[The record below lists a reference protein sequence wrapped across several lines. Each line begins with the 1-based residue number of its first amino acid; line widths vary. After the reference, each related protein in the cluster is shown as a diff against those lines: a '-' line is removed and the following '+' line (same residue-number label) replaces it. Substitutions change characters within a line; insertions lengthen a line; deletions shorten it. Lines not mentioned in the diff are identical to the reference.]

1 MKKLVSLFVVLAML
15 CTMLA
20 AIPAFADEYTI
31 PYVTEGLE
39 ALYEGTR
46 NLRAGHDPE
55 SDAWEDLSGHGLD
68 IEDIDLEK
76 YQWVEDGLK
85 ISAAKILLPEELADI
100 INTGEYTVEYFIKDL
115 TVTGNNFATFIN
127 SANDNFALFIR
138 NSDGNIEFK
147 NASNARTK
155 APKGVELV
163 NGHTLAVTHKTGDK
177 IQVAIDGKVVATQE
191 AKVDTNANTP
201 LFIGHND
208 PNKSYDAT
216 IVSLRFYSRVLSEE
230 ELTKNA
236 SVISHEQAEIKEYD
250 YTVKGSSFD
259 TLIVNDVMNFN
270 EPSENGMIDGEAS
283 KKLDLH
289 NRTVDGSDGSVTSLL
304 VRGWIGFDKEIEQFG
319 IKIGDQITY
328 SDEYRAQTGQ
338 DVLNAGGQYA
348 SRWQVSIDP
357 STLTGTNRIVVV
369 VKLVNGIVVEL
380 DGQEH
385 ENGAGRTVN
394 TSFTYIAAS
403 AGEDPGEN
411 PGGTE
416 DPGTVVPPSTGDAT
430 VSIFAIVVVLALCA
444 ALVMMKKRVF

>member
-31 PYVTEGLE
+31 PYVTDGLE

-46 NLRAGHDPE
+46 NQRAGHNPE

-76 YQWVEDGLK
+76 YRWVEDGLK

-115 TVTGNNFATFIN
+115 TVTGNSFATFIN

-138 NSDGNIEFK
+138 NSDGNVEFK
-147 NASNARTK
+147 NASNARPK
-155 APKGVELV
+155 APNGVELV

-177 IQVAIDGKVVATQE
+177 IQLAIDGKVVATQE

-201 LFIGHND
+201 FFIGHND
-208 PNKSYDAT
+208 SSKSYDAT

-259 TLIVNDVMNFN
+259 TLFVNDVMNFN

-289 NRTVDGSDGSVTSLL
+289 NRTVDGSDGSVTTISL
-304 VRGWIGFDKEIEQFG
+304 RGWVGFDKAIDQFG
-319 IKIGDQITY
+319 VKINDTVTY
-328 SDEYRAQTGQ
+328 DDGFKAETGQ
-338 DVLNAGGQYA
+338 DVINAGGEFA
-348 SRWQVSIDP
+348 SRFAINVDP
-357 STLTGTNRIVVV
+357 TTLTGTNRIVAV
-369 VKLVNGIVVEL
+369 VKLANGVVVEL

-385 ENGAGRTVN
+385 ENGAGKTAN
-394 TSFTYIAAS
+394 TGFTYVGVTG
-403 AGEDPGEN
+403 GENPGEN

-416 DPGTVVPPSTGDAT
+416 QPPVTGDAT
-430 VSIFAIVVVLALCA
+430 VSIFAIIVVLALCA
-444 ALVMMKKRVF
+444 ALVLSKKRSF

>member
-31 PYVTEGLE
+31 PYVTDGLE

-46 NLRAGHDPE
+46 NQRAGHNPE
-55 SDAWEDLSGHGLD
+55 SDAWEDLSGHDLD

-76 YQWVEDGLK
+76 YRWVEDGLK

-115 TVTGNNFATFIN
+115 TVTGNSFATFIN

-138 NSDGNIEFK
+138 NSDGNVEFK
-147 NASNARTK
+147 NASNARPK
-155 APKGVELV
+155 APNGVELV

-177 IQVAIDGKVVATQE
+177 IQLAIDGKVVATQE

-201 LFIGHND
+201 FFIGHND

-259 TLIVNDVMNFN
+259 TLIVNDVINFN

-289 NRTVDGSDGSVTSLL
+289 NRTVDGSDGSVTTITL
-304 VRGWIGFDKEIEQFG
+304 RGWVGFDKAIDQFG
-319 IKIGDQITY
+319 VKINDTVTY
-328 SDEYRAQTGQ
+328 DDGFKAETGQ
-338 DVLNAGGQYA
+338 DVINAGGEFA
-348 SRWQVSIDP
+348 SRFAINVDP
-357 STLTGTNRIVVV
+357 TTLTGTNRIVAV
-369 VKLVNGIVVEL
+369 VKLANGVVVEL

-385 ENGAGRTVN
+385 ENGAGKTAN
-394 TSFTYIAAS
+394 TGFTYVGV
-403 AGEDPGEN
+403 AGGENPGEN

-416 DPGTVVPPSTGDAT
+416 QPPVTGDAT
-430 VSIFAIVVVLALCA
+430 VSIFAIIVVLALCA
-444 ALVMMKKRVF
+444 ALVLSKKRSF

>member
-1 MKKLVSLFVVLAML
+1 MKKLVTLFVVLAML

-31 PYVTEGLE
+31 PYVTDGLE

-46 NLRAGHDPE
+46 NQRAGHNPE

-76 YQWVEDGLK
+76 YRWVEDGLK

-115 TVTGNNFATFIN
+115 TVTGNSFATFIN

-138 NSDGNIEFK
+138 NSDGNVEFK
-147 NASNARTK
+147 NASNARPK
-155 APKGVELV
+155 APNGVELV

-177 IQVAIDGKVVATQE
+177 IQLAIDGKVVATQE

-201 LFIGHND
+201 FFIGHND
-208 PNKSYDAT
+208 SSKSYDAT

-289 NRTVDGSDGSVTSLL
+289 NRTVDGSDGSVTTITL
-304 VRGWIGFDKEIEQFG
+304 RGWVGFDKAIDQFG
-319 IKIGDQITY
+319 VKINDTVTY
-328 SDEYRAQTGQ
+328 DDGFKAETGQ
-338 DVLNAGGQYA
+338 DVINAGGEFA
-348 SRWQVSIDP
+348 SRFAINVDP
-357 STLTGTNRIVVV
+357 TTLTGTNRIVAV
-369 VKLVNGIVVEL
+369 VKLANGVVVEL

-385 ENGAGRTVN
+385 ENGAGKTAN
-394 TSFTYIAAS
+394 TGFTYVGV
-403 AGEDPGEN
+403 AGGENPGEN

-416 DPGTVVPPSTGDAT
+416 QPPVTGDAT
-430 VSIFAIVVVLALCA
+430 VSIFAIIVVLALCA
-444 ALVMMKKRVF
+444 ALVLSKKRSF

>member
-20 AIPAFADEYTI
+20 AIPAFADEYTS
-31 PYVTEGLE
+31 PYVTDGLE

-46 NLRAGHDPE
+46 NQRAGHNPE
-55 SDAWEDLSGHGLD
+55 SDAWEDLSGHDLD

-115 TVTGNNFATFIN
+115 TVTGNSFATFIN

-138 NSDGNIEFK
+138 NSDGNVEFK
-147 NASNARTK
+147 NASNARPK
-155 APKGVELV
+155 APNGVELV

-177 IQVAIDGKVVATQE
+177 IQLAIDGKVVATQE

-201 LFIGHND
+201 FFIGHND
-208 PNKSYDAT
+208 SSKSYDAT

-289 NRTVDGSDGSVTSLL
+289 NRTVDGSDGSVTTITL
-304 VRGWIGFDKEIEQFG
+304 RGWVGFDKAIDQFG
-319 IKIGDQITY
+319 VKINDTVTY
-328 SDEYRAQTGQ
+328 DDGFKAETGQ
-338 DVLNAGGQYA
+338 DVINAGGEFA
-348 SRWQVSIDP
+348 SRFAINIDP
-357 STLTGTNRIVVV
+357 TTLTGTNRIVAV
-369 VKLVNGIVVEL
+369 VKLANGVVVEL

-385 ENGAGRTVN
+385 ENGAGKTAN
-394 TSFTYIAAS
+394 TGFTYVGV
-403 AGEDPGEN
+403 AGGENPGEN

-416 DPGTVVPPSTGDAT
+416 QPPVTGDAT
-430 VSIFAIVVVLALCA
+430 VSIFAIIVVLALCA
-444 ALVMMKKRVF
+444 ALVLSKKRSF

>member
-31 PYVTEGLE
+31 PYVTDGLE

-46 NLRAGHDPE
+46 NQRAGHNPE
-55 SDAWEDLSGHGLD
+55 SDAWEDLSGHDLD

-76 YQWVEDGLK
+76 YRWVEDGLK

-115 TVTGNNFATFIN
+115 TVTGNSFATFIN

-138 NSDGNIEFK
+138 NSDGNVEFK
-147 NASNARTK
+147 NASNARPK
-155 APKGVELV
+155 APNGVELV

-177 IQVAIDGKVVATQE
+177 IQLAIDGKVVATQE

-201 LFIGHND
+201 FFIGHND

-259 TLIVNDVMNFN
+259 TLFVNDVMNFN

-289 NRTVDGSDGSVTSLL
+289 NRTVDGSDGSVTTITL
-304 VRGWIGFDKEIEQFG
+304 RGWVGFDKAIDQFG
-319 IKIGDQITY
+319 VKINDTVTY
-328 SDEYRAQTGQ
+328 DDGFKAETGQ
-338 DVLNAGGQYA
+338 DVINAGGEFA
-348 SRWQVSIDP
+348 SRFAINVDP
-357 STLTGTNRIVVV
+357 TTLTGTNRIVAV
-369 VKLVNGIVVEL
+369 VKLANGVVVEL

-385 ENGAGRTVN
+385 ENGAGKTAN
-394 TSFTYIAAS
+394 TGFTYVGV
-403 AGEDPGEN
+403 AGGENPGEN

-416 DPGTVVPPSTGDAT
+416 QPPVTGDAT
-430 VSIFAIVVVLALCA
+430 VSIFAIIVVLALCA
-444 ALVMMKKRVF
+444 ALVLSKKRSF

>member
-1 MKKLVSLFVVLAML
+1 MKKLVSLLVVLAML

-31 PYVTEGLE
+31 PYVTDGLE

-46 NLRAGHDPE
+46 NQRAGHNPE
-55 SDAWEDLSGHGLD
+55 SDAWEDLSGHNLD

-115 TVTGNNFATFIN
+115 TVTGNSFATFIN

-138 NSDGNIEFK
+138 NSDGNVEFK
-147 NASNARTK
+147 NASNARPK
-155 APKGVELV
+155 APNGVELV

-177 IQVAIDGKVVATQE
+177 IQLAIDGKVVATQE

-201 LFIGHND
+201 FFIGHND

-259 TLIVNDVMNFN
+259 TLFVNDVMNFN

-289 NRTVDGSDGSVTSLL
+289 NRTVDGSDGSVTTITL
-304 VRGWIGFDKEIEQFG
+304 RGWVGFDKAIDQFG
-319 IKIGDQITY
+319 VKINDTVTY
-328 SDEYRAQTGQ
+328 DDGFKAETGQ
-338 DVLNAGGQYA
+338 DVINAGGEFA
-348 SRWQVSIDP
+348 SRFAINVDP
-357 STLTGTNRIVVV
+357 TTLTGTNRIVAV
-369 VKLVNGIVVEL
+369 VKLANGVVVEL

-385 ENGAGRTVN
+385 ENGAGKTAN
-394 TSFTYIAAS
+394 TGFTYVGV
-403 AGEDPGEN
+403 AGGENPGEN

-416 DPGTVVPPSTGDAT
+416 QPPVTGDAT
-430 VSIFAIVVVLALCA
+430 VSIFAIIVVLALCA
-444 ALVMMKKRVF
+444 ALVLSKKRSF

>member
-1 MKKLVSLFVVLAML
+1 MKKLVTLFVVLAML

-31 PYVTEGLE
+31 PYVTDGLE

-46 NLRAGHDPE
+46 NQRAGHNPE

-76 YQWVEDGLK
+76 YRWVEDGLK

-115 TVTGNNFATFIN
+115 TVTGNSFATFIN

-138 NSDGNIEFK
+138 NSDGNVEFK
-147 NASNARTK
+147 NASNARPK
-155 APKGVELV
+155 APNGVELV

-177 IQVAIDGKVVATQE
+177 IQLAIDGKVVATQE

-201 LFIGHND
+201 FFIGHND
-208 PNKSYDAT
+208 SSKSYDAT

-259 TLIVNDVMNFN
+259 TLIVNDVINFN

-289 NRTVDGSDGSVTSLL
+289 NRTVDGSDGSVTTITL
-304 VRGWIGFDKEIEQFG
+304 RGWVGFDKAINQFG
-319 IKIGDQITY
+319 VKINDTVTY
-328 SDEYRAQTGQ
+328 DDGFKAETGQ
-338 DVLNAGGQYA
+338 DVINAGGEFA
-348 SRWQVSIDP
+348 SRFAINIDP
-357 STLTGTNRIVVV
+357 TTLTGTNRIVAV
-369 VKLVNGIVVEL
+369 VKLANGVVVEL

-385 ENGAGRTVN
+385 ENGAGKTAN
-394 TSFTYIAAS
+394 TGFTYVGV
-403 AGEDPGEN
+403 AGGENPGEN

-416 DPGTVVPPSTGDAT
+416 QPPVTGDAT
-430 VSIFAIVVVLALCA
+430 VSIFAIIVVLALCA
-444 ALVMMKKRVF
+444 ALVLSKKRSF

>member
-31 PYVTEGLE
+31 PYVTDGLE

-46 NLRAGHDPE
+46 NQRAGHNPE
-55 SDAWEDLSGHGLD
+55 SDAWEDLSGHDLD

-76 YQWVEDGLK
+76 YRWVEDGLK

-115 TVTGNNFATFIN
+115 TVTGNSFATFIN

-138 NSDGNIEFK
+138 NSDGNVEFK
-147 NASNARTK
+147 NASNARPK
-155 APKGVELV
+155 APHGVELV

-177 IQVAIDGKVVATQE
+177 IQLAIDGKVVATQE

-201 LFIGHND
+201 FFIGHND
-208 PNKSYDAT
+208 SSKSYDAT

-259 TLIVNDVMNFN
+259 TLFVNDVMNFN

-289 NRTVDGSDGSVTSLL
+289 NRTVDGSDGSVTTITL
-304 VRGWIGFDKEIEQFG
+304 RGWVGFDKAIDQFG
-319 IKIGDQITY
+319 VKINDTVTY
-328 SDEYRAQTGQ
+328 DDGFKAETGQ
-338 DVLNAGGQYA
+338 DVINAGGEFA
-348 SRWQVSIDP
+348 SRFAINVDP
-357 STLTGTNRIVVV
+357 TTLTGTNRIVAV
-369 VKLVNGIVVEL
+369 VKLANGVVVEL

-385 ENGAGRTVN
+385 ENGAGKTAN
-394 TSFTYIAAS
+394 TGFTYVGV
-403 AGEDPGEN
+403 AGGENPGEN

-416 DPGTVVPPSTGDAT
+416 QPPVTGDAT

-444 ALVMMKKRVF
+444 ALVLSKKRSF

>member
-31 PYVTEGLE
+31 PYVTDGLE

-46 NLRAGHDPE
+46 NQRAGHNPE
-55 SDAWEDLSGHGLD
+55 SDAWEDLSGHDLD

-76 YQWVEDGLK
+76 YRWVEDGLK

-115 TVTGNNFATFIN
+115 TVTGNSFATFIN

-138 NSDGNIEFK
+138 NSDGNVEFK
-147 NASNARTK
+147 NASNARPK
-155 APKGVELV
+155 APNGVELV

-177 IQVAIDGKVVATQE
+177 IQLAIDGKVVATQE

-201 LFIGHND
+201 FFIGHND
-208 PNKSYDAT
+208 SSKSYDAT

-289 NRTVDGSDGSVTSLL
+289 NRTVDGSDGSVTTITL
-304 VRGWIGFDKEIEQFG
+304 RGWVGFDKAIDQFG
-319 IKIGDQITY
+319 VKINDTVTY
-328 SDEYRAQTGQ
+328 DDGFKAETGQ
-338 DVLNAGGQYA
+338 DVINAGGEFA
-348 SRWQVSIDP
+348 SRFAINVDP
-357 STLTGTNRIVVV
+357 TTLTGTNRIVAV
-369 VKLVNGIVVEL
+369 VKLANGVVVEL

-385 ENGAGRTVN
+385 ENGAGKTAN
-394 TSFTYIAAS
+394 TGFSYVGV
-403 AGEDPGEN
+403 AGGEN

-416 DPGTVVPPSTGDAT
+416 QPPVTGDAT
-430 VSIFAIVVVLALCA
+430 VSIFAIIVVLALCA
-444 ALVMMKKRVF
+444 ALVLSKKRSF

>member
-31 PYVTEGLE
+31 PYVTDGLE

-46 NLRAGHDPE
+46 NLRAGHNPE
-55 SDAWEDLSGHGLD
+55 SDAWEDLSGHNLD

-76 YQWVEDGLK
+76 YRWVEDGLK

-115 TVTGNNFATFIN
+115 TVTGNSFATFIN

-138 NSDGNIEFK
+138 NSDGNVEFK
-147 NASNARTK
+147 NASNARPK
-155 APKGVELV
+155 APNGVELV

-177 IQVAIDGKVVATQE
+177 IQLAIDGKVVATQE

-201 LFIGHND
+201 FFIGHND

-289 NRTVDGSDGSVTSLL
+289 NRTVDGSDGSVTTITL
-304 VRGWIGFDKEIEQFG
+304 RGWVGFDKAIDQFG
-319 IKIGDQITY
+319 VKINDTVTY
-328 SDEYRAQTGQ
+328 DDGFKAETGQ
-338 DVLNAGGQYA
+338 DVINAGGEFA
-348 SRWQVSIDP
+348 SRFAINVDP
-357 STLTGTNRIVVV
+357 TTLTGTNRIVAV
-369 VKLVNGIVVEL
+369 VKLANGVVVEL

-385 ENGAGRTVN
+385 ENGAGKTAN
-394 TSFTYIAAS
+394 TGFTYVGV
-403 AGEDPGEN
+403 AGGENPGEN

-416 DPGTVVPPSTGDAT
+416 QPPVTGDAT
-430 VSIFAIVVVLALCA
+430 VSIFAIIVVLALCA
-444 ALVMMKKRVF
+444 ALVLSKKRSC